1 MSSGPTGYPP
11 LQQYP
16 YAGDFYR
23 RDAPG
28 ATASLVLGIIAL
40 CAVPFVCCC
49 GIGEFVTIPCGIIA
63 VVYGI
68 GATQRVA
75 ASHGALGGDGKAV
88 AGIVIGGSALTIG
101 LVILVFV
108 VHGLLSSPMQITPV
122 ATPLG

>member
-1 MSSGPTGYPP
+1 VSGPGYQS
-11 LQQYP
+11 LQQYA
-16 YAGDFYR
+16 YDAGYYR

-40 CAVPFVCCC
+40 GALPFVCCC
-49 GIGEFVTIPCGIIA
+49 GIGEFVTVPCGIIA

-68 GATQRVA
+68 GATQRIA

-88 AGIVIGGSALTIG
+88 AGIVIGGSALAIG

-108 VHGLLSSPMQITPV
+108 VFSLLTSPMHVTPL
-122 ATPLG
+122 ATPTPLG